1 VSAEPGLA
9 GLLRDE
15 RRFLAL
21 ARAAA
26 RTDLE
31 ALIRDPA
38 RLVPR
43 ASGPLTAALPQL
55 ALPRLRFADPD
66 SGAGGACD
74 GECGDEER
82 AANPA
87 HDQGAGGLPAAHEL
101 DLERGELASL
111 MGEAL
116 ALPPIEPRPHAS
128 DTAPRWTSF
137 TSKGPR
143 SLLHA
148 GRTGRRAL
156 RRAVASGAW
165 SSGSAAAGPMG
176 ATAPAAG
183 DEVFRA
189 QRPARR
195 PGSRA
200 LVVHLMD
207 VSGSMGREQ
216 KEFVRQQAFWSELW
230 LRSQYDRVEVLHIV
244 HDAAAR
250 VVDEDTFFRIR
261 EAGGTRISA
270 AYGLL
275 AEELDRR
282 LATGSWSV
290 YAFHHSDGDNWSLR
304 DTRACIELLEQ
315 RILPRVQQFAY
326 GQVRSEYGS
335 GQFRHELEAALPEH
349 EALVVAGIDDAAD
362 LPDALRAFLG
372 RGR

>member
-1 VSAEPGLA
+1 MSVEPGMA

-26 RTDLE
+26 LTDLE
-31 ALIRDPA
+31 ALIRDPG

-43 ASGPLTAALPQL
+43 AQGHLTASLPQL

-66 SGAGGACD
+66 DGPGGP
-74 GECGDEER
+74 GEGKGEGKEEADS
-82 AANPA
+82 AA
-87 HDQGAGGLPAAHEL
+87 HERGAGGLPAAHEL
-101 DLERGELASL
+101 DLERGELAGL
-111 MGEAL
+111 LGEAL
-116 ALPPIEPRPHAS
+116 ELPPIEPRPQAV
-128 DTAPRWTSF
+128 DRAPRWTSF
-137 TSKGPR
+137 AAKGPR
-143 SLLHA
+143 SLLHV

-165 SSGSAAAGPMG
+165 NSGDSAGAPLAAG
-176 ATAPAAG
+176 ASAPG

-189 QRPARR
+189 RRPART

-216 KEFVRQQAFWSELW
+216 KELVRQQAFWTELW
-230 LRSQYDRVEVLHIV
+230 LRSQHDRVEVVHIV

-282 LATGSWSV
+282 LACGPWSV

-304 DTRACIELLEQ
+304 DTRSCIELLED

-335 GQFRHELEAALPEH
+335 GQFRHELEAALPGH
-349 EALVVAGIDDAAD
+349 EALVVAGIDAAED
-362 LPDALRAFLG
+362 LPAALRAFLG

>member
-1 VSAEPGLA
+1 MSGEPGLA

-26 RTDLE
+26 RDDLE
-31 ALIRDPA
+31 ALIRDPG
-38 RLVPR
+38 RLAPR
-43 ASGPLTAALPQL
+43 ASGDLTASLPQL
-55 ALPRLRFADPD
+55 ALPRLRFADPQD
-66 SGAGGACD
+66 GSRGACA
-74 GECGDEER
+74 GEDADEGEEHAGSVPR
-82 AANPA
+82 E
-87 HDQGAGGLPAAHEL
+87 QGAGGLPAAHEL
-101 DLERGELASL
+101 DLERGELAGL

-116 ALPPIEPRPHAS
+116 ELPPIQPRPETDAQ
-128 DTAPRWTSF
+128 ALRWTSF
-137 TSKGPR
+137 SSRGPR

-148 GRTGRRAL
+148 GRTGRRAV
-156 RRAVASGAW
+156 RRAVASGTW
-165 SSGSAAAGPMG
+165 SEGVFAGAAAP
-176 ATAPAAG
+176 G
-183 DEVFRA
+183 DEVYRA
-189 QRPARR
+189 QRPARAR
-195 PGSRA
+195 GSRA

-216 KEFVRQQAFWSELW
+216 KELVRQQAFWAELW

-270 AYGLL
+270 AYELL

-282 LATGSWSV
+282 ESAGPWSV

-304 DTRACIELLEQ
+304 DTRVCIEQLEA
-315 RILPRVQQFAY
+315 RILPRVRQFAY

-335 GQFRHELEAALPEH
+335 GQFRHELEAALPDH
-349 EALVVAGIDDAAD
+349 EGLVVAGIDTAAD